1 MTTVTKTKT
10 ALFDASEAGGNMKK
24 ADAFL
29 NLSVITV
36 DDDGVESEYKLP
48 KGLAM
53 HLATTREAAILKH
66 AKANPTHTYEL
77 RGTVRFATDDA
88 DASEV
93 NFK

>member
-1 MTTVTKTKT
+1 MTTTT
-10 ALFDASEAGGNMKK
+10 ATTLFDTTTAGNTMKK

-36 DDDGVESEYKLP
+36 DEDGVESEYKLP

-77 RGTVRFATDDA
+77 RGTVRFATDE
-88 DASEV
+88 ASETEV
-93 NFK
+93 TFK